1 MPAQDYDCSFE
12 REKITVRKG
21 SAVVL
26 EYPIDSVVRR
36 NPAMLRH
43 PEQLLTFRNDSLMLV
58 LGSLDVADNKVVDV
72 STYPF
77 MLFEKRKK

>member
-1 MPAQDYDCSFE
+1 
-12 REKITVRKG
+12 
-21 SAVVL
+21 
-26 EYPIDSVVRR
+26 
-36 NPAMLRH
+36 MLRH

-72 STYPF
+72 STYRF